1 MPTSH
6 LPTQNSTSDRFQGA
20 LLGLWLVPRAI
31 AESNRTADEW
41 ENWAAAVA
49 FGFEQ
54 ILAAPAEPLSPQSA
68 QERPVTLSTG
78 RPIQLPLWL
87 TDIAELLR
95 YHDSRERRW
104 QRFASE
110 SQTSGAQISEAQ
122 ISGAQAPAEAQY
134 LMLGDLLEFALSGCA
149 GSPVDYLVQLQ
160 MRSQPYELLSAPSR
174 HYQGILTE
182 MRAQLSQIW
191 RLPAVSQSI
200 SGDLC
205 AHDLTATELADHAAF
220 IGGVLSALIHPESY
234 CLSVQAAARYGGIAA
249 LAAGVLAGA
258 ISGRMALPVL
268 WQMGL
273 AAKSEQ
279 APSPSSSLNQ
289 EFCHQSGNQIEKQDD
304 LNIPFLN
311 IPLKRTSADKSP
323 TNNLAQPSPQRL
335 SDVSALANR
344 LFEQWAGILPA
355 ASPPSAVVA
364 VKTACGRSAI

>member
-49 FGFEQ
+49 FGFEH
-54 ILAAPAEPLSPQSA
+54 ILASPAEPLSPQSA

-104 QRFASE
+104 QRFATE
-110 SQTSGAQISEAQ
+110 SQTYRAQTSGT
-122 ISGAQAPAEAQY
+122 QAPAEAQY
-134 LMLGDLLEFALSGCA
+134 LILGDLLEFALSGCA
-149 GSPVDYLVQLQ
+149 DSPVNYLVQLQ

-182 MRAQLSQIW
+182 MHAQLSQIW

-200 SGDLC
+200 SGNLYT
-205 AHDLTATELADHAAF
+205 HDLTATELADHAAF
-220 IGGVLSALIHPESY
+220 IGGVLSALTHPESY

-273 AAKSEQ
+273 SAKSEQ

-304 LNIPFLN
+304 LNIPLN
-311 IPLKRTSADKSP
+311 RTSADRSP
-323 TNNLAQPSPQRL
+323 TNKLAQLSQQRL

-355 ASPPSAVVA
+355 ASAPSAVVA